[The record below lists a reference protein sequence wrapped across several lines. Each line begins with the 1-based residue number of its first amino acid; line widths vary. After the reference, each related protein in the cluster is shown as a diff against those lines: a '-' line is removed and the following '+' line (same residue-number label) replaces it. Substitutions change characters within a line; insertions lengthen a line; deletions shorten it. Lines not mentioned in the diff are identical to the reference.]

1 MPTNG
6 ARLPSLADRLILFRY
21 FNSLFGAKTFE
32 ELQEALRN
40 LRTGY
45 DAAARSHF
53 FNALKGRSTISE
65 DILEHYDANIRDDV
79 TAINVRRPDPI
90 QLKYFQYLAALY
102 TEIFLDRRSNEP
114 AAFLNDLNAFVSSEN
129 ARMPYGAHYLPFRI
143 SDLNKIAYWMAT
155 GSGKTLL
162 LHINYRQFLRY
173 QPNPGDNILLVTPPG
188 DLLAQ
193 QHLDELRW
201 SSVPCITYN
210 EPSPFGADNPVRVIE
225 ISKITKNKTGE
236 GVSIDVAA
244 FEGNNLIFVDEG
256 HKGASGD
263 AWMGLRDK
271 LGADGFTFEYSAT
284 FGQAINTAQDADL
297 LQEYSKAIL
306 FDYSYKYF
314 YGDGYG
320 KDYQVLN
327 LREDRAEEL
336 TDTLFLANLLA
347 FYEQARLFA
356 DRARDLK
363 PYNLEAPLWVF
374 IGSSVNAVYSE
385 EREKKSD
392 VLTVVLF
399 LARVLRER
407 VWAVRTIE
415 RILNGTVEL
424 KDKDGR
430 DLFAGRFGYVRDL
443 GTASQIYKDILAA
456 FFRTSAA
463 GILRLVDI
471 KSADGEIGLK
481 AGNADDYF
489 GLINI
494 GDTSAFF
501 KLVDEEATLAHETDE
516 FSDSLFD
523 TINRDNSRIN
533 ALIGSKKFIEGWS
546 SWRVS
551 TMGLLNIGR
560 AEGTQIIQLFG
571 RGVRLLG
578 KGRSL
583 QRSGFLPGP
592 HPAHLPLLETL
603 NIFGVR
609 ANYMSQFRDYLDR
622 EGVPSGGFEEITVPI
637 LANRQFLK
645 NDLVVPRLKP
655 NADFTTQYLALPT
668 NLSPAPRLD
677 LRPQVVT
684 IASVQNTTATSAVA
698 ESPHAFQPQ
707 VLAMLD
713 WDRLYVDLLEFKQAQ
728 GWHNLEIR
736 RETVRQIL
744 ADKQYSL
751 YAPEFQVI
759 PKSYADLS
767 RIQRTASAVL
777 EKYVEEFYHRE
788 RSRWSSQQMEYRV
801 LGMEDDNLNFKRYTL
816 KVPANQ
822 TGLVRQIRQIIA
834 DAERLFKK
842 ENAGLPRVH
851 FDRHL
856 YQPLL
861 AHLDDVTAAPPALDE
876 HERALVARI
885 RDWLKANSTAIAG
898 KDVFLLRN
906 QSRGH
911 GIGFFEDAGFYPDF
925 ILWIKQGKKQHLVF
939 IDPHGML
946 LNSDPEDG
954 KVQLPKQLMDIERS
968 LGNPNITLDSFI
980 ISTTDFAR
988 LITRR
993 AWRDHKR
1000 PDFANVHVLFEDD
1013 DLLPIFGI

>member
-1 MPTNG
+1 MPTTPNH
-6 ARLPSLADRLILFRY
+6 SLADRLILFRY
-21 FNSLFGAKTFE
+21 FNRLFAANKFE
-32 ELQEALRN
+32 ELQDALRQQ
-40 LRTGY
+40 RTGY
-45 DAAARSHF
+45 DAAGRSYF
-53 FNALKGRSTISE
+53 FNALKGRSTIPE
-65 DILEHYDANIRDDV
+65 DILARYDANLRDDV
-79 TAINVRRPDPI
+79 TAINVHRPDPI

-102 TEIFLDRRSNEP
+102 TEIFLDWRANRQ
-114 AAFLNDLNAFVSSEN
+114 AAFLRDLNEFVREEN
-129 ARMPYGAHYLPFRI
+129 SRMTYGAHYSLFTA

-173 QPNPGDNILLVTPPG
+173 QANPGDNLLLITPPG

-193 QHLDELRW
+193 QHLVELRL
-201 SSVPCITYN
+201 SGVPCIPYD
-210 EPSPFGADNPVRVIE
+210 EQSPLGVNYPVRVIE
-225 ISKITKNKTGE
+225 ISKITENKTGA
-236 GVSIDVAA
+236 GVSIDVTA

-256 HKGASGD
+256 HKGSAGE
-263 AWMGLRDK
+263 AWMGLRGK
-271 LGADGFTFEYSAT
+271 LGAQGFTFEYSAT
-284 FGQAINTAQDADL
+284 FGQAINTARDADL
-297 LQEYSKAIL
+297 LEEYSKAIL

-320 KDYQVLN
+320 KEYQVLN

-363 PYNLEAPLWVF
+363 PYHLEAPLWVF

-399 LARVLRER
+399 LSRVLRAR
-407 VWAVRTIE
+407 AWAVRSIE
-415 RILNGTVEL
+415 KILNGTVEL
-424 KDKDGR
+424 KDNDGR

-443 GTASQIYKDILAA
+443 GSAAQIYQDILVT
-456 FFRTSAA
+456 FFRTRAA
-463 GILRLVDI
+463 GGLRLVDI
-471 KSADGEIGLK
+471 KNADGEIGLK
-481 AGNADDYF
+481 ASNADDYF

-501 KLVDEEATLAHETDE
+501 KLVDEEEKLAHETDE

-523 TINRDNSRIN
+523 TINRDDSRIN
-533 ALIGSKKFIEGWS
+533 VLIGSKKFIEGWS

-583 QRSGFLPGP
+583 QRSAFLSGP

-622 EGVPSGGFEEITVPI
+622 EGVPSGGYEEITVPI
-637 LANRQFLK
+637 RANKQFLK
-645 NDLVVPRLKP
+645 NDLVVPRLKA
-655 NADFTTQYLALPT
+655 NADFTTKYLTLPA

-684 IASVQNTTATSAVA
+684 IASVRNITATTTVA
-698 ESPHAFQPQ
+698 ESPRALQSP
-707 VLAMLD
+707 VLALLD
-713 WDRLYVDLLEFKQAQ
+713 WDRLYVDLLGFKHAR

-736 RETVRQIL
+736 RETLQQIL
-744 ADKQYSL
+744 ANRQYSL
-751 YAPEFQVI
+751 FAPESQVT
-759 PKSYADLS
+759 PKSYGDLP
-767 RIQRTASAVL
+767 RIQATARAVL

-788 RSRWSSQQMEYRV
+788 RSRWSSQQLEYRV
-801 LGMEDDNLNFKRYTL
+801 LGMDDDNLNFKGYTL

-822 TGLVRQIRQIIA
+822 SGLIKQIQKIIA
-834 DAERLFKK
+834 DAKRLYKK

-861 AHLDDVTAAPPALDE
+861 AHLDDVTAAPPALDK
-876 HERALVARI
+876 HESALVART
-885 RDWLKANSTAIAG
+885 RDWLLANSSANAG

-925 ILWIKQGKKQHLVF
+925 ILWIKQGKQQHIVF

-946 LNSDPEDG
+946 LDSDPQDT
-954 KVQLPKQLMDIERS
+954 KVQLHKQLKVTEKA
-968 LGNPNITLDSFI
+968 LGDPNVMLDSFL

-988 LITRR
+988 LTSRR
-993 AWRDHKR
+993 AWRDYKR
-1000 PDFANVHVLFEDD
+1000 SDFANVHVLFEDD
-1013 DLLPIFGI
+1013 ELTPIFGA